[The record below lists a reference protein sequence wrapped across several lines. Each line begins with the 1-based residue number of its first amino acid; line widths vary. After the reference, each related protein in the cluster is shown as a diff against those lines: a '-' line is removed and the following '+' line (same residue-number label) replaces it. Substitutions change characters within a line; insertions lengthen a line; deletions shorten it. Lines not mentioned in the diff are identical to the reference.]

1 MTNEHLNTQLYWKLQ
16 REHMTFKNWLMR
28 QPPGVIIANAYK
40 YAMMEDVL
48 LTFEN
53 NNLSDEQAK
62 ALLKGKD
69 HAPEPICPNGRP
81 DRGYYCRHI
90 LHLRLQRLQL
100 WKPFPGT
107 AAEVS
112 ANVQIPRAFPEDQRR
127 DCRSQ
132 V

>member
-16 REHMTFKNWLMR
+16 REHTAFKNWLMH
-28 QPPGVIIANAYK
+28 QPPGVIIENAYK

-69 HAPEPICPNGRP
+69 HLARITDRWQEGGTGHMGSMWEKAQEYATEMAEKQARIK
-81 DRGYYCRHI
+81 DRGR
-90 LHLRLQRLQL
+90 
-100 WKPFPGT
+100 
-107 AAEVS
+107 
-112 ANVQIPRAFPEDQRR
+112 
-127 DCRSQ
+127 
-132 V
+132 

>member
-1 MTNEHLNTQLYWKLQ
+1 MTNEQINTQLYWKLQ
-16 REHMTFKNWLMR
+16 REHESFKNWLMR

-69 HAPEPICPNGRP
+69 HLAKILDRWQENGTGHMDKMWEAAQEYSKEMAEKQARIKA
-81 DRGYYCRHI
+81 RGR
-90 LHLRLQRLQL
+90 
-100 WKPFPGT
+100 
-107 AAEVS
+107 
-112 ANVQIPRAFPEDQRR
+112 
-127 DCRSQ
+127 
-132 V
+132 